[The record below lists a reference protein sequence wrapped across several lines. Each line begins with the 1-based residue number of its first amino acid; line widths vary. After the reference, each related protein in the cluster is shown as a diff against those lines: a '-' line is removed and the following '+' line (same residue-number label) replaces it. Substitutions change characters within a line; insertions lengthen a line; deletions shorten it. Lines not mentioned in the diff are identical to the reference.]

1 MLIFTYLCDYNRP
14 WESDPL
20 WEKIMTM
27 HSPTVQK
34 IRKLLPY
41 ACLAAGFLAIVH
53 SSNSMAGATDQAK
66 RIHDRIAGVPPSQA
80 ELADM
85 LAIMDPDNDGV
96 TSAALAKEAAL
107 AIPLNN
113 KYFYNVTLKQ
123 WITPW
128 TNEEQTVFAPLN
140 DYTATAIG
148 LIASEADFR
157 RVLYDD
163 VLYVGAS
170 NLSLPAYSVANNNH
184 YEALEALDV
193 SLATAL
199 QASTQSANN
208 GGALPANATAGIMTT
223 RAAAKAFFVAG
234 TNRAMLRF
242 TLMNHLCNDLEQLK
256 DTTRPPDRIRQDVS
270 RSPGGDSR
278 IFLNNCIGC
287 HSGMDPLAQ
296 AYAHYEWE
304 GKEGEEAG
312 HLTYKAESVEGKY
325 RINDSSFKWGYVTTS
340 DLWTNYWR
348 KGQNTWLGWD
358 PALPG
363 EGNGAK
369 SLGMEL
375 ANSNQ
380 FAECQV
386 TKVFKAV
393 CLREP
398 ESVQDGTQ
406 IDTMVTTFKSG
417 YNVKQVFAESAAY
430 CMGD

>member
-1 MLIFTYLCDYNRP
+1 
-14 WESDPL
+14 
-20 WEKIMTM
+20 MTM
-27 HSPTVQK
+27 LSPTVQK
-34 IRKLLPY
+34 IRRLLPY
-41 ACLAAGFLAIVH
+41 ACLAAGFLAIIH
-53 SSNSMAGATDQAK
+53 SSNSMAGAPDQAK
-66 RIHDRIAGVPPSQA
+66 RIHDRIAGVPPTQA

-140 DYTATAIG
+140 DYTATVIG

-170 NLSLPAYSVANNNH
+170 NLGLPAYSMANNSH

-193 SLATAL
+193 SLGTAL
-199 QASTQSANN
+199 QASSQSGIS
-208 GGALPANATAGIMTT
+208 GGLPADATAGIMTT
-223 RAAAKAFFVAG
+223 RAAARAFFIAG

-296 AYAHYEWE
+296 AYAYYGWS
-304 GKEGEEAG
+304 EEDESSQAG
-312 HLTYKAESVEGKY
+312 QLTYTVGQVQGKY
-325 RINDSSFKWGYVTTS
+325 RINAASFKHGYITDS

-358 PALPG
+358 SSLPG